1 MNVLPT
7 DAAPVSQPAGGV
19 AMPLPVHKPVVT
31 YVLLVGIGIT
41 FGLELLLGGSTN
53 MRTLYTMGAQV
64 NSAIAAG
71 DYWRLLTAMFLHIGP
86 MHLAFNAFALYSLGM
101 DLERYYGSLR
111 FALIY
116 FLSGLIGGTLY
127 FVIGP
132 PNVLSAGASGAIFGL
147 IGAELAYIVTNRRLF
162 GPMGRQRLTNLVVLL
177 AVNLLLGF
185 TVAGINNIVHIGG
198 FLGGLGLGFALT
210 PRYGLGWEYM
220 ESRPIPV
227 LEDQSS
233 RALAAGGVVA
243 AMALLALGLQIGG

>member
-1 MNVLPT
+1 
-7 DAAPVSQPAGGV
+7 
-19 AMPLPVHKPVVT
+19 
-31 YVLLVGIGIT
+31 
-41 FGLELLLGGSTN
+41 
-53 MRTLYTMGAQV
+53 
-64 NSAIAAG
+64 
-71 DYWRLLTAMFLHIGP
+71 
-86 MHLAFNAFALYSLGM
+86 
-101 DLERYYGSLR
+101 
-111 FALIY
+111 
-116 FLSGLIGGTLY
+116 
-127 FVIGP
+127 
-132 PNVLSAGASGAIFGL
+132 
-147 IGAELAYIVTNRRLF
+147 
-162 GPMGRQRLTNLVVLL
+162 VVLL